1 MAEVDIEETHVSEDI
16 KKMLDAKFGNP
27 QIGGKGS
34 MRRKKKVATHN
45 PKADDKKLLSAVK
58 KYNMQPLTDIV
69 ELNMFMDN
77 NSVMHFNKLQVQY
90 SFKESFVFINGT
102 YDTKELKDL
111 LPGIIEQVGPQHHEY
126 LKKLRTSMET
136 TAPVKKDDEDDIPKL
151 VGTNFEEVS
160 KKDESKKF

>member
-1 MAEVDIEETHVSEDI
+1 MAEIEQPDVPVSAEVR
-16 KKMLDAKFGNP
+16 KMLDAKYGNT

-45 PKADDKKLLSAVK
+45 PNADDKKLIASIK

-77 NSVMHFNKLQVQY
+77 NTVMHFTKLQVQY
-90 SFKESFVFINGT
+90 SFKESFVFINGG
-102 YDTKELKDL
+102 YESKELKEL

-126 LKKLRTSMET
+126 LKLLRASMQAKESST
-136 TAPVKKDDEDDIPKL
+136 KEEDEIPKL

-160 KKDESKKF
+160 KK